1 VVVLI
6 AEDDTVTRSSL
17 VRLLESW
24 GHQVIACEDGD
35 KAWQVFQA
43 KAPPILI
50 VDWVMPGMDGLE
62 LCRAVRQHRVGGDVQ
77 ILMLTARAELT
88 DVEAA
93 LRAGADD
100 YLVKPVNLSQLK
112 IRLQV
117 AMHRLQLQALLRESE
132 ERQQHIMEYLP
143 AVVWAVNRDGVISYC
158 GGAGLTAMGLD
169 AADLLGRHIAE
180 AFAGCHQITAGNAT
194 ALTGRQ
200 VNVDDTF
207 QGRALMA
214 RITPIWGHLDEV
226 VGAVGVAQDISVQR
240 QLEAQAGHSMKMELL
255 GQLVAGIAHDFN
267 NLLAGMMG
275 NLELAQLDADG
286 EIRSCLDNVMD
297 AAQHGAKLT
306 QQLLA
311 YSRKRDPGMQMLDP
325 GDLCGQ
331 VVRLLRGTL
340 KGGID
345 IELDVEGNVSSLWG
359 DPEQLHQV
367 VMNLCVNAR
376 DAIVDARRTDPEG
389 EERRGVIRV
398 RVRSCRTDGE
408 CVAGV
413 PPPCIYIEVTDNG
426 CGMDAETQSR
436 AFDPF
441 FTTKGEGQGT
451 GLGLATMQRLVD
463 QHKGGVTVDSI
474 QGRGT
479 TFTVCLPISSDR
491 PTGPGDPVAP
501 PASGQRQSMGG
512 VWAAR

>member
-6 AEDDTVTRSSL
+6 AEDDTVTRRSL
-17 VRLLESW
+17 VRLLEGW
-24 GHQVIACEDGD
+24 GHQVIACEDGE
-35 KAWQVFQA
+35 KAWQAFQA
-43 KAPPILI
+43 KVPPILL
-50 VDWVMPGMDGLE
+50 VDWVMPGMDGLD
-62 LCRAVRQHRVGGDVQ
+62 LCRAVRLHRVGADVQ
-77 ILMLTARAELT
+77 IVMLTARADLS

-100 YLVKPVNLSQLK
+100 YLVKPVDLSQLK

-117 AMHRLQLQALLRESE
+117 ATHRLQLQALLRESE
-132 ERQQHIMEYLP
+132 ERQQHIMAYLP
-143 AVVWAVNRDGVISYC
+143 AVVWAVDREGVISYC
-158 GGAGLTAMGLD
+158 GGAGLKAMGLD
-169 AADLLGRHIAE
+169 ASDLLGRHIAE
-180 AFAGCHQITAGNAT
+180 AFAGCRQITAGNAT

-214 RITPIWGHLDEV
+214 RITPMWGHLDEV

-286 EIRSCLDNVMD
+286 ETRSCLDNVME

-311 YSRKRDPGMQMLDP
+311 YSRKRDPGMQSVDP

-331 VVRLLRGTL
+331 VVRLLRRTL

-345 IELDVEGNVSSLWG
+345 IELDVQGNVPALWG

-376 DAIVDARRTDPEG
+376 DAIVEARRTDPAG
-389 EERRGVIRV
+389 AERRGVIRV
-398 RVRSCRTDGE
+398 RVGSCPAGGE
-408 CVAGV
+408 AVAGV
-413 PPPCIYIEVTDNG
+413 SPPYIYIEVADSG
-426 CGMDAETQSR
+426 CGMDAETRAR

-441 FTTKGEGQGT
+441 FTTKGEGHGT

-479 TFTVCLPISSDR
+479 TFTVCLPIVGDR
-491 PTGPGDPVAP
+491 PAGPDEPAKRPARGQHPSTG
-501 PASGQRQSMGG
+501 
-512 VWAAR
+512 AARAAH